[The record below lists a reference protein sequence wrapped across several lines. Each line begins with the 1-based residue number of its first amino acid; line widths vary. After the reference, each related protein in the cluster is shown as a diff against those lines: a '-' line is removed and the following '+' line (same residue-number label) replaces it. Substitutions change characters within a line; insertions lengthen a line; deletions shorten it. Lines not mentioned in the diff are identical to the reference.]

1 MTAAP
6 SARPKSGLASILRSL
21 LVNVVGGWLAFKL
34 VSPHYP
40 THSMIPLLASLAVPL
55 AYLVWELAKR
65 RTLDGVAVIQLT
77 MTGLTVLTGLVAN
90 DQHASLSAIAFQPLG
105 LGLVFGVSALLGRPL
120 IQLLA
125 RQAMAGDDA
134 EAAAGFDRAVATFPA
149 VRRKLAIIS
158 ALWTGVLACETCVR
172 LVMVQLMPASSYI
185 LAANIMAYAVPG
197 LLVWLSMRL
206 GRRMEARLEAERRLA
221 QDGAAS

>member
-1 MTAAP
+1 
-6 SARPKSGLASILRSL
+6 
-21 LVNVVGGWLAFKL
+21 
-34 VSPHYP
+34 
-40 THSMIPLLASLAVPL
+40 
-55 AYLVWELAKR
+55 
-65 RTLDGVAVIQLT
+65 

-90 DQHASLSAIAFQPLG
+90 DQHTSLGAIAFQPLG

-134 EAAAGFDRAVATFPA
+134 GAAAGFDRAVAAIPA
-149 VRRKLAIIS
+149 VRRQLAIIS
-158 ALWTGVLACETCVR
+158 AMWTSVLACETGVR
-172 LVMVQLMPASSYI
+172 LVMVQVMPASSYI

-197 LLVWLSMRL
+197 ALVWLSMRL

-221 QDGAAS
+221 LDRAAS